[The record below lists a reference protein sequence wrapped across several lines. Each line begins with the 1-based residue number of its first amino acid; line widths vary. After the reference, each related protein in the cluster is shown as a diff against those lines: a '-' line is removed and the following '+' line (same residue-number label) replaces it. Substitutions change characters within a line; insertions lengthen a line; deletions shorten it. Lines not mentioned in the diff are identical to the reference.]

1 MEDHF
6 AAVLG
11 QATSEGSGAPFV
23 ASPSFAGPKPGYT
36 FGTGAKGT
44 GYYLDTA
51 SSSGGGKRGR
61 SAASSS
67 DVDVGG
73 PGKRAALAMAEADAL
88 DGAALLAAA
97 EKRAAQGAGGEE
109 APAIEFDLDE
119 AGLKQLALRFEKQIT
134 TNHRQRVKF
143 ADQPEKFLE
152 SVKLL
157 SPINSAKCKRT
168 CASYAFPSSG
178 SLSSLGRLPL
188 NLYVMYIHMPRKW
201 PWTSKSSASMPWLLL
216 LSFTLSWSNSAR

>member
-11 QATSEGSGAPFV
+11 QTSGEGSSAPFF
-23 ASPSFAGPKPGYT
+23 ASSSFAGPKPGYT

-51 SSSGGGKRGR
+51 SSGSRVKRGR
-61 SAASSS
+61 SGRSSS
-67 DVDVGG
+67 DVDAGG

-134 TNHRQRVKF
+134 TNQRQRVKF

-152 SVKLL
+152 SVRRAMFPFKPYKKMKALDPKLH
-157 SPINSAKCKRT
+157 
-168 CASYAFPSSG
+168 
-178 SLSSLGRLPL
+178 SLE
-188 NLYVMYIHMPRKW
+188 
-201 PWTSKSSASMPWLLL
+201 
-216 LSFTLSWSNSAR
+216 